1 MSLWVIVAIVALG
14 TAIGFLAGRRREMD
28 LEQWTVG
35 GRRFGAVLMYMLLAG
50 ELYTTFAF
58 LGASGWAY
66 SRGGPSLYILAYIS
80 LGCVVSFFIMPRIW
94 ELGRRHGMQTQPD
107 FFAARYGNRFLNGLV
122 CVVGI
127 AAVIPYLQ
135 LQIEGLGIIV
145 NVASFGGI
153 GRAPAMVVSV
163 GLLVAFVWA
172 SGIRAV
178 AWISVLKDILM
189 IVAALAIGIAIP
201 HIYFGGIGPMFA
213 ALLHAR
219 PGHLTMPG
227 ATKNLDHTWY
237 VSTVLLSSL
246 GYCMWP
252 HYFASAFSAR
262 SADVIRRNAVILP
275 LYSLT
280 LPFIFFAGFAAVLVV
295 PGLADG
301 DLSLLTMIRKTFP
314 SWFLGVAGGAG
325 ALTAMVPAAVL
336 VLTAATL
343 FAKNLFRPAFAPT
356 MSDDR
361 VARLARI
368 MVAIIGIASLGFAL
382 FSSASLVSLLLIGYA
397 GVAQLFPGVVL
408 GIFWRRATA
417 AGVLSGLVAGIATAA
432 SLLLTHHDPIL
443 GWNAGFAAL
452 CLNFG
457 VTIFVSFRG
466 SAASSEFAGRTDEPV
481 GWQFTKH
488 HT

>member
-1 MSLWVIVAIVALG
+1 MTPAAMSLWIIVAIVALG
-14 TAIGFLAGRRREMD
+14 TAIGFLAGRRQKMD

-35 GRRFGAVLMYMLLAG
+35 GRRFGAALMYLLMAG
-50 ELYTTFAF
+50 EMYTTFAF

-80 LGCVVSFFIMPRIW
+80 LGNVVSFFIMPRIW

-107 FFAARYGNRFLNGLV
+107 FFAVRYGNRYLSGLV
-122 CVVGI
+122 CIVGI
-127 AAVIPYLQ
+127 AAVVPYLQ

-163 GLLVAFVWA
+163 GLLIAFVWA

-178 AWISVLKDILM
+178 AWISVLKDLLM
-189 IVAALAIGIAIP
+189 IGAALAIGIAIP

-213 ALLHAR
+213 ALAHAK
-219 PGHLTMPG
+219 PAHLTMPG
-227 ATKNLDHTWY
+227 ATRYLDHTWY

-252 HYFASAFSAR
+252 HYFASAFTAR
-262 SADVIRRNAVILP
+262 SADVVRRNAVILP

-314 SWFLGVAGGAG
+314 PWFLGFVGGAG

-343 FAKNLFRPAFAPT
+343 FAKNLYRPAFAPT
-356 MSDDR
+356 LSDDR

-368 MVAIIGIASLGFAL
+368 MVVVIGIAGLSFAL
-382 FSSASLVSLLLIGYA
+382 YSSASLVSLLLIGYA

-408 GIFWRRATA
+408 GIFWRRATM
-417 AGVLSGLVAGIATAA
+417 AGVFSGLVAGIAAAA
-432 SLLLTHHDPIL
+432 SLMLTQHDPIL

-457 VTIFVSFRG
+457 VTIFVSFAS
-466 SAASSEFAGRTDEPV
+466 SAAAVDFAAQADELA
-481 GWQFTKH
+481 G
-488 HT
+488 